1 MSRLPSHEAHR
12 RSLAK
17 AVTWRFTATI
27 DTFVISYIV
36 TGKVVIAGTIAA
48 TEIFTKILI
57 YYFHER
63 AWALI
68 PWGRRDRAFQAE
80 DESKVGSRAGR
91 GAADRGEYRQAG
103 RSFCGSRNQISG

>member
-1 MSRLPSHEAHR
+1 MSRLPSHEAHK

-27 DTFVISYIV
+27 DTFVISFIV
-36 TGKVVIAGTIAA
+36 TGKVVIAGTIAL

-68 PWGRRDRAFQAE
+68 PWGRRDRA
-80 DESKVGSRAGR
+80 SRITAK
-91 GAADRGEYRQAG
+91 
-103 RSFCGSRNQISG
+103 SV

>member
-1 MSRLPSHEAHR
+1 MLFDEGAADPGERRQAAGAIRPIAGVGRHTRRGRSEIYRSEPVS

-68 PWGRRDRAFQAE
+68 PWGRRDRAFQ
-80 DESKVGSRAGR
+80 GR
-91 GAADRGEYRQAG
+91 G
-103 RSFCGSRNQISG
+103 